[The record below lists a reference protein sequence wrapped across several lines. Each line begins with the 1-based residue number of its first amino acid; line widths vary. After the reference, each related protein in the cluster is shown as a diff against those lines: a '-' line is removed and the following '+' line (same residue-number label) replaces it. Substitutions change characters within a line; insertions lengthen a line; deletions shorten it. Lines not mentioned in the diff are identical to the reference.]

1 MLCATAVQV
10 QYIYRI
16 LKKINSLDIF
26 KYPSHNML
34 FTAEMYPMETGTVK
48 TYIYGTHSFFY
59 N

>member
-16 LKKINSLDIF
+16 LKKINSFDIF

-34 FTAEMYPMETGTVK
+34 LTAELYPIEKRTVK
-48 TYIYGTHSFFY
+48 TYIRYA
-59 N
+59 